1 MGTRTIGTKKLP
13 DTEMREKELP
23 SAEIKEKETPVA
35 GMKEKAKPK
44 VGERDNYVTIGDIEI
59 EIKPTKLKYQRNR
72 TAAFY
77 RLLDLYPLIDI
88 LAMDENSFG
97 DGRDGD
103 KALMDWLIAATDNE
117 ELIVNHYD
125 DIDTETVEK
134 ILEIFKRLN
143 RVAEKEEKLKN
154 AERERKGAG

>member
-1 MGTRTIGTKKLP
+1 MATRNAKKLP
-13 DTEMREKELP
+13 DTEM
-23 SAEIKEKETPVA
+23 KEKDIPTSEMKDRTAPAV
-35 GMKEKAKPK
+35 GMKDKEVPKAGDRKNF
-44 VGERDNYVTIGDIEI
+44 VVIGGEEI

-117 ELIVNHYD
+117 ELIVNNYD
-125 DIDTETVEK
+125 SIDTETVEK

>member
-1 MGTRTIGTKKLP
+1 MATRNAKKLP
-13 DTEMREKELP
+13 DTEM
-23 SAEIKEKETPVA
+23 KEKDIPASDMKDRTAPAV
-35 GMKEKAKPK
+35 GMKDKEVPKAGDRKNF
-44 VGERDNYVTIGDIEI
+44 VVIGGEEI

-117 ELIVNHYD
+117 ELIVNNYD
-125 DIDTETVEK
+125 SIDTETVEK

>member
-1 MGTRTIGTKKLP
+1 MATRNAKKLP
-13 DTEMREKELP
+13 DTEM
-23 SAEIKEKETPVA
+23 KEKDIPTSEMKDRATPAV
-35 GMKEKAKPK
+35 GMKDKEVPKAGDRKNF
-44 VGERDNYVTIGDIEI
+44 VVIGGEEI

-117 ELIVNHYD
+117 ELIVNNYD
-125 DIDTETVEK
+125 SIDTETVEK

>member
-1 MGTRTIGTKKLP
+1 MATRNTKKLP
-13 DTEMREKELP
+13 DTEM
-23 SAEIKEKETPVA
+23 KEKDIPTSEMKDRATPAV
-35 GMKEKAKPK
+35 GMKDKEVPKAGDRKNF
-44 VGERDNYVTIGDIEI
+44 VVIGGEEI

-117 ELIVNHYD
+117 ELIVNNYD
-125 DIDTETVEK
+125 SIDTETVEK

>member
-1 MGTRTIGTKKLP
+1 MATRNAKKLP
-13 DTEMREKELP
+13 DTEM
-23 SAEIKEKETPVA
+23 KEKDIPTSEMKDRVTPAV
-35 GMKEKAKPK
+35 GMKDKEVPKAGDRKNF
-44 VGERDNYVTIGDIEI
+44 VVIGGEEI

-117 ELIVNHYD
+117 ELIVNNYD
-125 DIDTETVEK
+125 SIDTETVEK

>member
-1 MGTRTIGTKKLP
+1 MATRNAKKLP
-13 DTEMREKELP
+13 DTEM
-23 SAEIKEKETPVA
+23 KEKDIPASEMKDRATPAV
-35 GMKEKAKPK
+35 GMKDKEVPKAGDRKNF
-44 VGERDNYVTIGDIEI
+44 VVIGGEEI

-117 ELIVNHYD
+117 ELIVNNYD
-125 DIDTETVEK
+125 SIDTETVEK

>member
-1 MGTRTIGTKKLP
+1 MATRNAKKLP
-13 DTEMREKELP
+13 DTEM
-23 SAEIKEKETPVA
+23 KEKDIPTSEMKDRATPAV
-35 GMKEKAKPK
+35 GMKDKEVPKA
-44 VGERDNYVTIGDIEI
+44 GERKNFVVIGGEEI

-117 ELIVNHYD
+117 ELIVNNYD
-125 DIDTETVEK
+125 SIDTETVEK

>member
-1 MGTRTIGTKKLP
+1 MATRNAKKLP
-13 DTEMREKELP
+13 DTEM
-23 SAEIKEKETPVA
+23 KEKDIPTSEMKDRATPAV
-35 GMKEKAKPK
+35 GMKDKEVPKAGDRKNF
-44 VGERDNYVTIGDIEI
+44 VVIGGEEI

-143 RVAEKEEKLKN
+143 RVVEKEEKLKN
-154 AERERKGAG
+154 AERERKGAGG

>member
-1 MGTRTIGTKKLP
+1 MATRTKRQPNPEQEEKNLP
-13 DTEMREKELP
+13 EVGMKDKEVPSSEIKNKELP
-23 SAEIKEKETPVA
+23 NA
-35 GMKEKAKPK
+35 GNIE
-44 VGERDNYVTIGDIEI
+44 NIVTIGGKEI

-77 RLLDLYPLIDI
+77 RLLDLYPLTDI
-88 LAMDENSFG
+88 LAMDESSFG

-117 ELIVNHYD
+117 ELIVKYYD
-125 DIDTETVEK
+125 EIDTGVVEK
-134 ILEIFKRLN
+134 ILEIFKRVN

-154 AERERKGAG
+154 AEKERKGAA

>member
-1 MGTRTIGTKKLP
+1 MATRNAKKLP
-13 DTEMREKELP
+13 DTEM
-23 SAEIKEKETPVA
+23 KEKDIPTSDMKDRATPAV
-35 GMKEKAKPK
+35 GMKDKEVPKAGDRKNF
-44 VGERDNYVTIGDIEI
+44 VVIGGEEI

-117 ELIVNHYD
+117 ELIVNNYD
-125 DIDTETVEK
+125 SIDTETVEK